1 MTRTPTPVHTGDNAK
16 VWTGI
21 RDIPIWA
28 GESSGGN
35 QLPFGPYRTPE
46 LMVIGTIM
54 VPAVFWITSHTQS
67 PNVWW
72 VLLGAPLSTVVLV
85 LLLRVVLPKARP
97 TVSARLIFLTN
108 SWLPRSLS
116 TSPAAQPAPRTPLRN
131 NHRPRKTDATAR

>member
-1 MTRTPTPVHTGDNAK
+1 MTTTPTSVHTGDNAK

-46 LMVIGTIM
+46 LMVIGTVM
-54 VPAVFWITSHTQS
+54 VPAIFWITSHTQS
-67 PNVWW
+67 SNVWW

-85 LLLRVVLPKARP
+85 LLLRVLLPKARP

-108 SWLPRSLS
+108 TWLPRSLS
-116 TSPAAQPAPRTPLRN
+116 TSAAAQPAPRSPLRN
-131 NHRPRKTDATAR
+131 DHRPGKTDATAR

>member
-1 MTRTPTPVHTGDNAK
+1 MISPSGP
-16 VWTGI
+16 
-21 RDIPIWA
+21 

-46 LMVIGTIM
+46 LMVIGTVM
-54 VPAVFWITSHTQS
+54 VPAIFWITSHTQS

-85 LLLRVVLPKARP
+85 LLLRVLLPKARP

-108 SWLPRSLS
+108 TWLPRSLS
-116 TSPAAQPAPRTPLRN
+116 TSPAAQPAPRSPLRN
-131 NHRPRKTDATAR
+131 DHRPRKTDATAR

>member
-1 MTRTPTPVHTGDNAK
+1 MTTTPPPVHTGDNAK

-54 VPAVFWITSHTQS
+54 VPALFWITSHTQS

-72 VLLGAPLSTVVLV
+72 VLLGAPLSTAVFVA
-85 LLLRVVLPKARP
+85 LLRVLLPKARP
-97 TVSARLIFLTN
+97 TTSARLIFLTN
-108 SWLPRSLS
+108 TWLPRSVS
-116 TSPAAQPAPRTPLRN
+116 TSPAAQPAPHTPLRKDP
-131 NHRPRKTDATAR
+131 RPRKTDATAR